1 MLKVENYRVA
11 ARTYSQVALMRNVL
25 IPAIAAALLLISG
38 IFILNAQLWYSLRYE
53 RVAGARYAVRNIA
66 TILDEA
72 QEASR
77 VSEAV
82 IAKGCDAQGQYRLGT
97 EAALQPH
104 LRTLLIFDGGKVW
117 CSSLPG
123 NNILLLHVAAI
134 PEKSLLLLSKA
145 NAVDDRPVLLFQRR
159 FAGKRIIVTISDRH
173 IRDVLNTP
181 LRDANYS
188 LVVDNQVMGL
198 YGDIRP
204 WPVTPPGHS
213 IVSAKNYPFGIQ
225 YNLPVLFSAE
235 RLIHQGGGVLI
246 FLILLSGAAAYALY
260 KYLNKS
266 TTPEEALRKAIAK
279 GEIVPYYQPI
289 VNGQEGTLRGV
300 EVLARWKHPKAGF
313 ISPSIFIPAAEKSGL
328 IVPLTRS
335 LMAQVVAHMNAI
347 ESKLPEG
354 FHIGINFSA
363 SHIVSPSFVD
373 ECLAYKKHYIRQ
385 DLNLVIEV
393 TEREPLHVDDQLI
406 QTLNV
411 LHKNGFAIALD
422 DFGTGY
428 SGLSYLHDLQI
439 DYIKIDQSFV
449 GRVNAYEDS
458 TLILDS
464 VLELARKLSISIVA
478 EGVETQAQVDYLSRN
493 NITYLQGYYF
503 FKPVS
508 LPELVKILLSKPK
521 VKVLVE

>member
-1 MLKVENYRVA
+1 
-11 ARTYSQVALMRNVL
+11 MRNVL
-25 IPAIAAALLLISG
+25 ILVIAAALLLISG
-38 IFILNAQLWYSLRYE
+38 IFILNAQLWYSLRSE
-53 RVAGARYAVRNIA
+53 RLAGAHYAARNIA
-66 TILDEA
+66 TMLGEA

-77 VSEAV
+77 GAEEV
-82 IAKGCDAQGQYRLGT
+82 IEKGCDAQGQYQLGT

-104 LRTLLIFDGGKVW
+104 LRTLLIFKDGRVW

-123 NNILLLHVAAI
+123 NHILILHVAQI
-134 PEKSLLLLSKA
+134 PEKSLLLLSRV
-145 NAVDDRPVLLFQRR
+145 NTVDDRPVLLFQRR
-159 FAGKRIIVTISDRH
+159 FAGKRIIITVSDRH

-198 YGDIRP
+198 SGDIQP
-204 WPVTPPGHS
+204 HPANLPGHGM
-213 IVSAKNYPFGIQ
+213 VSVEHYPFAIQ
-225 YNLPVLFSAE
+225 YNLPALFSVE
-235 RLIHQGGGVLI
+235 RLVHQGGGILI
-246 FLILLSGAAAYALY
+246 FLLLLSGVAAYALY
-260 KYLNKS
+260 QYLNKS
-266 TTPEEALRKAIAK
+266 TTPEETLRKAIAK

-289 VNGQEGTLRGV
+289 VNGREGTLRGV

-313 ISPSIFIPAAEKSGL
+313 ISPAVFIPAAEKSGL

-363 SHIVSPSFVD
+363 SHIVAPGFVT
-373 ECLAYKKHYIRQ
+373 ECLAYKQHFARQ

-393 TEREPLHVDDQLI
+393 TEWEPLHVDEHLI

-411 LHKNGFAIALD
+411 LHENGFAIALD

-428 SGLSYLHDLQI
+428 SGLSYLHDLHI

-521 VKVLVE
+521 VRVVVE

>member
-335 LMAQVVAHMNAI
+335 LMAQVVEHMNAI

>member
-1 MLKVENYRVA
+1 
-11 ARTYSQVALMRNVL
+11 MRNVL
-25 IPAIAAALLLISG
+25 ILVIAAALLLISG
-38 IFILNAQLWYSLRYE
+38 IFILNAQLWYSLRSE
-53 RVAGARYAVRNIA
+53 RLAGAHYAARNIA
-66 TILDEA
+66 TMLGEA

-77 VSEAV
+77 GAEEV
-82 IAKGCDAQGQYRLGT
+82 IEKGCDAQGQYQLGT

-104 LRTLLIFDGGKVW
+104 LRTLLIFKDGRVW

-123 NNILLLHVAAI
+123 NHILILHVAQI
-134 PEKSLLLLSKA
+134 PEKSLLLLSRV
-145 NAVDDRPVLLFQRR
+145 NTVDDRPVLLFQRR
-159 FAGKRIIVTISDRH
+159 FAGKRIIITVSDRH

-198 YGDIRP
+198 SGDIQP
-204 WPVTPPGHS
+204 HPANLPGHGM
-213 IVSAKNYPFGIQ
+213 VSAENYPFAIQ
-225 YNLPVLFSAE
+225 YNLPALFSVE
-235 RLIHQGGGVLI
+235 RLVHQGGGILI
-246 FLILLSGAAAYALY
+246 FLLLLSGVAAYALY

-266 TTPEEALRKAIAK
+266 TTPEETLRKAIAK

-289 VNGQEGTLRGV
+289 VNGREGTLRGV

-313 ISPSIFIPAAEKSGL
+313 ISPSVFIPAAEKSGL

-363 SHIVSPSFVD
+363 SHIVDPGFVA
-373 ECLAYKKHYIRQ
+373 ECLAYKQSFSRQ

-393 TEREPLHVDDQLI
+393 TEREPLHVDEHLI
-406 QTLNV
+406 QTLNM
-411 LHKNGFAIALD
+411 LHENGFAIALD

-428 SGLSYLHDLQI
+428 SGLSYLHDLHI

-478 EGVETQAQVDYLSRN
+478 EGVETQAQLDYLSRN
-493 NITYLQGYYF
+493 NITYLQGFYF

-521 VKVLVE
+521 VRVVVE

>member
-1 MLKVENYRVA
+1 
-11 ARTYSQVALMRNVL
+11 MRNVL
-25 IPAIAAALLLISG
+25 IPIIAAALLLISG
-38 IFILNAQLWYSLRYE
+38 IFILNAQLWYSLRSE
-53 RVAGARYAVRNIA
+53 RLAGAHYAARNIA
-66 TILDEA
+66 TMLDEA
-72 QEASR
+72 QEASG
-77 VSEAV
+77 VADEV
-82 IAKGCDAQGQYRLGT
+82 IAKGCDAQGQYQLGT

-104 LRTLLIFDGGKVW
+104 LRTLLIFNDGRVW

-123 NNILLLHVAAI
+123 NHVLLLHVAQI

-145 NAVDDRPVLLFQRR
+145 NTVDDRPVLLFQRR
-159 FAGKRIIVTISDRH
+159 YTGKRIIITVSDRH

-198 YGDIRP
+198 YGDIYP
-204 WPVTPPGHS
+204 QPGNLPGHS
-213 IVSAKNYPFGIQ
+213 MVSAERYPFGIQ
-225 YNLPVLFSAE
+225 YNLPVLFSAG
-235 RLIHQGGGVLI
+235 RLIHQGGGILI
-246 FLILLSGAAAYALY
+246 FLLLLSGVAAYALY

-266 TTPEEALRKAIAK
+266 TTPEETLRKAIAK

-289 VNGQEGTLRGV
+289 VNGREGTLRGV

-313 ISPSIFIPAAEKSGL
+313 ISPSVFIPAAEKSGL

-363 SHIVSPSFVD
+363 SHIVDPGFVA
-373 ECLAYKKHYIRQ
+373 ECLAYKQSFSRQ

-393 TEREPLHVDDQLI
+393 TEREPLHVDEHLI
-406 QTLNV
+406 QTLNM
-411 LHKNGFAIALD
+411 LHENGFAIALD

-428 SGLSYLHDLQI
+428 SGLSYLHDLHI

-478 EGVETQAQVDYLSRN
+478 EGVETQAQLDYLSRN
-493 NITYLQGYYF
+493 NITYLQGFYF

-521 VKVLVE
+521 VRVVVE

>member
-1 MLKVENYRVA
+1 
-11 ARTYSQVALMRNVL
+11 MRNVL
-25 IPAIAAALLLISG
+25 IPIIAAVLLLISG
-38 IFILNAQLWYSLRYE
+38 IFILNAQLWYSLRSE
-53 RVAGARYAVRNIA
+53 RLAGAHYAARNIA
-66 TILDEA
+66 AMLDEA
-72 QEASR
+72 QEASG
-77 VSEAV
+77 VADEV
-82 IAKGCDAQGQYRLGT
+82 ITKGCDARGQYQLGT

-104 LRTLLIFDGGKVW
+104 LRTLLIFNDGRVW

-123 NNILLLHVAAI
+123 NHVLLLHVAGI
-134 PEKSLLLLSKA
+134 PEKPLLLLSKA

-159 FAGKRIIVTISDRH
+159 FAGKRIIITVSDRH

-198 YGDIRP
+198 YGDIYSRSENL
-204 WPVTPPGHS
+204 PGHS
-213 IVSAKNYPFGIQ
+213 MVSAERYPFGIQ
-225 YNLPVLFSAE
+225 YNLPMLFNGG
-235 RLIHQGGGVLI
+235 RLIHQGGGILI
-246 FLILLSGAAAYALY
+246 FLLLLSGVAAYALY

-266 TTPEEALRKAIAK
+266 TTPEETLRKAIAK

-289 VNGQEGTLRGV
+289 VNGREGSLRGV

-313 ISPSIFIPAAEKSGL
+313 ISPSVFIPAAEKSGL
-328 IVPLTRS
+328 IVPLTRY
-335 LMAQVVAHMNAI
+335 LMAQVVTHMNAI

-363 SHIVSPSFVD
+363 SHIAAPGFVA
-373 ECLAYKKHYIRQ
+373 ECLAYKQSFARQ

-393 TEREPLHVDDQLI
+393 TERESLHVDEHLI

-411 LHKNGFAIALD
+411 LHENGFAIALD

-428 SGLSYLHDLQI
+428 SGLSYLHDLHI

-478 EGVETQAQVDYLSRN
+478 EGVETQAQLDYLSRN

-508 LPELVKILLSKPK
+508 LPGLVKILLSKPK
-521 VKVLVE
+521 VRVVVE